1 MILLVFRLVLLA
13 ILLLIAVI
21 PHIIFKAITGRGA
34 VGRLF
39 LRAAAWIMGIRA
51 RRIGPAPTPQ
61 TLIVANHVSW
71 MDILVLGG
79 TLGCAFVS
87 KAEVKESAFLKWLAD
102 QRETLYVDRQARR
115 DIAQQ
120 VDAVRRRF
128 DHYLPLA
135 VFPEGT
141 TNDGKS
147 LKRFRPALFGAV
159 IPAPEGANL
168 IPVAIDYRD
177 DATFVAWHGDE
188 GGIANFKRVLSRW
201 KPIHV
206 DIKMLEPLDPSDDR
220 KLLAAQA
227 GAAIAD
233 ALGLE
238 PPNDYSPAP

>member
-13 ILLLIAVI
+13 VLLALLII
-21 PHIIFKAITGRGA
+21 PHILFKAVTGRGA

-39 LRAAAWIMGIRA
+39 LKWAAWIMGIRA
-51 RRIGPAPTPQ
+51 HRIGPAPTPQ

-71 MDILVLGG
+71 LDILVLGG
-79 TLGCAFVS
+79 TLGSAFVS
-87 KAEVKESAFLKWLAD
+87 KAEVKQSAFLKWLAD

-120 VDAVRRRF
+120 VAAVRRRF

-159 IPAPEGANL
+159 IPAPEGAKL
-168 IPVAIDYRD
+168 VPVAIDYRD

-188 GGIANFKRVLSRW
+188 GGLANFKRVLSRW
-201 KPIHV
+201 QPIHV
-206 DIKMLEPLDPSDDR
+206 DIRMLDPLDPSENR
-220 KLLAAQA
+220 KLLAARA
-227 GAAIAD
+227 SAAIAD
-233 ALGLE
+233 ALGLGA
-238 PPNDYSPAP
+238 PNDYSPAP